1 MNVISSTFWGEGPSD
16 ERFLPKIIQ
25 RTLEAVLLECARGE
39 WEVMEPC
46 ILKSHAQDFPGKVVD
61 IAKQSAGFTL
71 VFVHTDADAPNEN
84 EKAIP
89 NKIMPALQAVQLLLE
104 VDACKNIIAVIP
116 VTKMENWKL
125 ADLDALQAVFGV
137 ALDWAQLG
145 LNLGTRQL
153 EQRANSKELLSES
166 MKAAMNLRG
175 RRRNQ
180 FTLEDI
186 DDALAKRI
194 SLQKIGRFDSFQLFL
209 SRLKETLIEL
219 NIIRKDCDVVLS

>member
-1 MNVISSTFWGEGPSD
+1 
-16 ERFLPKIIQ
+16 
-25 RTLEAVLLECARGE
+25 
-39 WEVMEPC
+39 
-46 ILKSHAQDFPGKVVD
+46 
-61 IAKQSAGFTL
+61 
-71 VFVHTDADAPNEN
+71 
-84 EKAIP
+84 
-89 NKIMPALQAVQLLLE
+89 
-104 VDACKNIIAVIP
+104 
-116 VTKMENWKL
+116 
-125 ADLDALQAVFGV
+125 
-137 ALDWAQLG
+137 LDWAQLG